1 MAQQTHSALCCQL
14 VHAAHEYMPMQVG
27 DDLFELEGSQSVAR
41 PVVEA
46 SRTTRAGLFNPH
58 TASGSLV
65 VDGIAAS
72 VITDFMPASLAL
84 HTAVTMPA
92 QALYHILPTSAAEA
106 LNSVILAGVARFDST
121 VLRALVTPIKA

>member
-1 MAQQTHSALCCQL
+1 M
-14 VHAAHEYMPMQVG
+14 HAAHGFMPVQVG

-41 PVVEA
+41 TVVEA
-46 SRTTRAGLFNPH
+46 SRSTRAGLYNPH

-84 HTAVTMPA
+84 HTAVTLPA
-92 QALYHILPTSAAEA
+92 QALYQILPTPAAEA
-106 LNSVILAGVARFDST
+106 LNSVIQAGVARFNST
-121 VLRALVTPIKA
+121 MLRALVTPIKV